1 MKKEVNKN
9 KTEKEKT
16 EEEVK
21 EQTNELEDSKDSK
34 SKKKEGTDKT
44 GLIVVVSIISF
55 LVLVYLFIWP
65 LLQSMIVQQTCN
77 SYGEGYH
84 AERCKIQ
91 GWKCTNGK
99 DIIQADHSI
108 CIDHEG
114 AGSAKPIIYLYPEE
128 ETKISVKLGYPN
140 NITASYPKYIN
151 GWNVLAKPNGDL
163 IDLDTNRKLYALYW
177 EGLNKIEFP
186 TNDGF
191 IVKGED
197 ITKFLEEKL
206 EILGLN
212 EREAEEFIVYWL
224 PIMEK
229 NEYNYVRFATQE
241 EINKNMPIEFSK
253 EPDTLIRVLMVF
265 KGLDNPIEIE
275 EQKLEKQ
282 VRKGFTVVEW
292 GGVNLDK
299 KFNIK

>member
-1 MKKEVNKN
+1 MGKEVKKEKKKN
-9 KTEKEKT
+9 KK
-16 EEEVK
+16 
-21 EQTNELEDSKDSK
+21 
-34 SKKKEGTDKT
+34 G
-44 GLIVVVSIISF
+44 IIIAII
-55 LVLVYLFIWP
+55 VLVIPLLIYLVIWP
-65 LLQSMIVQQTCN
+65 MVQNMILQQTCN
-77 SYGEGYH
+77 TYGPDYK
-84 AERCKIQ
+84 AVRCKNSPMF
-91 GWKCTNGK
+91 KCVSTDPNKPDMG
-99 DIIQADHSI
+99 DVCNDDCPS
-108 CIDHEG
+108 
-114 AGSAKPIIYLYPEE
+114 GSAAKPIIYLYPEE
-128 ETKISVKLGYPN
+128 ETKITVKLGYPN

-186 TNDGF
+186 TDNGF

-197 ITKFLEEKL
+197 VTKFLEEKL

-229 NEYNYVRFATQE
+229 NEYNYVRFATQD
-241 EINKNMPIEFSK
+241 EINENMPIEFSK

-265 KGLDNPIEIE
+265 KALDKPIEIE

-282 VRKGFTVVEW
+282 VRKGFTAVEW
-292 GGVNLDK
+292 GGVNLDN
-299 KFNIK
+299 KFIK